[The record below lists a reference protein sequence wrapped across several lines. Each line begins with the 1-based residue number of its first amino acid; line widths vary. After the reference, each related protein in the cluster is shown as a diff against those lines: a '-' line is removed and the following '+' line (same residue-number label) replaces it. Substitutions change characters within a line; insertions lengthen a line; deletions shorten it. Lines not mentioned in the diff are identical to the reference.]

1 MAIFSWSRG
10 HPARVKKQGLL
21 QPLVSFSTFV
31 TQSFCFRMPIYG
43 NIRHKYLEVEE
54 ELYDKKKS
62 LFIEILDPRPNLHKV
77 LLSMDENY
85 MPVEMNI
92 FKLDSRKV
100 REINFLEILEL
111 IFTLYSSVPKFRT
124 CFRA

>member
-1 MAIFSWSRG
+1 MAIFCWSRG

-21 QPLVSFSTFV
+21 QPPLVSFSTFV
-31 TQSFCFRMPIYG
+31 TQSFCFRMPLYG
-43 NIRHKYLEVEE
+43 DIRPKYLEVEE

-100 REINFLEILEL
+100 RQIKFLEIIAL
-111 IFTLYSSVPKFRT
+111 IFTF
-124 CFRA
+124 